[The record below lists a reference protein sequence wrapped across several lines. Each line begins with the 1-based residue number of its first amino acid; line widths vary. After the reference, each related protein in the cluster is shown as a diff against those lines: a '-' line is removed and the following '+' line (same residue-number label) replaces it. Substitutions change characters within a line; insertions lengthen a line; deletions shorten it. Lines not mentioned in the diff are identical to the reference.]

1 MTKFKTFYNLFSLQR
16 RFLCIVLVIIMC
28 FVALNMRLFYV
39 QIFQNKELQIKAMSQ
54 WLRDLPLAARR
65 GDIVDCNGVLLATS
79 ITTFDVYVRA
89 RNVEKPT
96 ELASLLSTKLNKDY
110 DLMYTKVTN
119 TNISESLIKMQV
131 DEQTAYELVNSGLKG
146 VCLSQ
151 NVGRVYPFG
160 DMLTQTVG
168 YTTIDNV
175 GQAGIEA
182 YYDKY
187 LKGIE
192 GKSLV
197 QANAQGKDLENS
209 IEYYIPSIAGLD
221 VNLTIDAQIQS
232 ILEQALNDAYIKH
245 NAKAVTGIIL
255 DAETGGILAM
265 SNKPSFDLNNP
276 PRENVAVLNSLTKN
290 SCVVDVYE
298 PGSTFKIFTLSAAL
312 NEGLVT
318 LDDRFFCSGSC
329 MVDGQKIKCW
339 KTIGHGSQNL
349 IEGFKNSCNCVFV
362 NLALR
367 IGKEKFYEYLEDFGL
382 GSKTGVDIF
391 AESSGILTDVS
402 LVTNND
408 IARIGF
414 GQSIAVTPLQMLA
427 SVSAALTGSYK
438 TPHLLKSMCTH
449 DDQKNCYTYNVVQS
463 KVDISADTREKVLN
477 MMSMNINGLEGKLTY
492 IPGYDVGGKTGTAQ
506 KFENGIIAQGKYVS
520 SFIGV
525 YPTKSPKYIM
535 LISVDEPKGAYY
547 GGIVASPIG
556 KTVFEQIFTTKN
568 ILPDDVSQ
576 INNAPDV
583 CMPYVVGLPLS
594 QACTKLKIDGLYYD
608 IDGDGD
614 YVISQL
620 PLQNTQLYK
629 GETVVLIT
637 N

>member
-16 RFLCIVLVIIMC
+16 RFLCIILAIIMC
-28 FVALNMRLFYV
+28 FVALNLRLFYV
-39 QIFQNKELQIKAMSQ
+39 QIFQNKALQIKAMSQ

-65 GDIVDCNGVLLATS
+65 GDITDCNSVLLATS
-79 ITTFDVYVRA
+79 VTTYDVYVRA
-89 RNVEKPT
+89 RNVEKP
-96 ELASLLSTKLNKDY
+96 EKLATLLSTKLGKDY
-110 DLMYTKVTN
+110 DTMYAKVTN

-131 DEQTAYELVNSGLKG
+131 DEETAYELVNSGLKG

-160 DMLTQTVG
+160 DMLTQTLG

-187 LKGIE
+187 LKGVE

-197 QANAQGKDLENS
+197 QANAQGKDLENA
-209 IEYYIPSIAGLD
+209 IEYYIPSIDGLD
-221 VNLTIDAQIQS
+221 INLTIDAQIQS
-232 ILEQALNDAYIKH
+232 ILEQALNEAYVKH
-245 NAKAVTGIIL
+245 SAKAVTGIIL

-265 SNKPSFDLNNP
+265 SNKPSFDLNDP
-276 PRENVAVLNSLTKN
+276 PREDVGNLNILTKN

-298 PGSTFKIFTLSAAL
+298 PGSTFKIFTLTTAL
-312 NEGLVT
+312 NEGLTT
-318 LDDRFFCSGSC
+318 LDDKFYCSGSC
-329 MVDGQKIKCW
+329 VVDGQKIKCW

-349 IEGFKNSCNCVFV
+349 VEGFKNSCNCVFV

-367 IGKEKFYEYLEDFGL
+367 IGKNTFYDYLEDFGI
-382 GSKTGVDIF
+382 GSKTGVDIY

-414 GQSIAVTPLQMLA
+414 GQSIAVTPLQMVT
-427 SVSAALTGSYK
+427 SVSAVLTGSYK
-438 TPHLLKSMCTH
+438 TPHLLESMCTH
-449 DDQKNCYTYNVVQS
+449 DDQKICYTYSAAQEKINV
-463 KVDISADTREKVLN
+463 SAETREMVLN
-477 MMSMNINGLEGKLTY
+477 MMLKNINGLEGKLTY

-506 KFENGIIAQGKYVS
+506 KYENGVIAQGKYVS

-556 KTVFEQIFTTKN
+556 KSVFEQIFAVKN

-576 INNAPDV
+576 VNNTPDV
-583 CMPYVVGLPLS
+583 CMPNVVGLPLA
-594 QACTKLKIDGLYYD
+594 QACSKLKIDGLCYD
-608 IDGDGD
+608 IDGEGD

-620 PLQNTQLYK
+620 PVQNTQLYK